1 MTSPAARLV
10 GLGLRITGAVA
21 GWVFHRPR
29 WLAPL
34 RLAVLALAL
43 VLAANLAGAPSP
55 AGHHHTTTTTTTTTT
70 THPHHRGQP

>member
-43 VLAANLAGAPSP
+43 VVAANLAITPSP
-55 AGHHHTTTTTTTTTT
+55 TAHQVTTT
-70 THPHHRGQP
+70 THPHHRGRP